1 MATLAVRAVVI
12 EGLTAVDAMAA
23 KQRFKYAEGI
33 FAHIQIA
40 VRDLMAMT
48 AFYDAVLSELDISRV
63 TLT

>member
-1 MATLAVRAVVI
+1 
-12 EGLTAVDAMAA
+12 MAA